1 MCSQRHRIGRGH
13 DRSVDVLSRMMSDT
27 NPTIDPERAH
37 WGEKVCILWS
47 QPIRKKKEKYAWFT
61 SAHSSRMYECR
72 LLRMKP
78 ERRSQR

>member
-47 QPIRKKKEKYAWFT
+47 QPIRKRKRNMPGP
-61 SAHSSRMYECR
+61 H
-72 LLRMKP
+72 
-78 ERRSQR
+78 QRTLAGCTNVGY